1 MFEKESLF
9 INAIKYD
16 NQLKCDYKK
25 LNNDQIISTN
35 NFSFITD
42 ADILPNDIA
51 IKINSSQEETNHTY
65 IASLLLNDTAKLIDN
80 KSSSKLKD
88 CDITK
93 FNEELDIV
101 VLKTT
106 LFETKNYF
114 DKTGI
119 DYIYSAF
126 HILSLHLEQNI
137 LKNQIVTLLHNSK
150 AFIVVVDKES
160 NVIYN
165 DVIDLPKFNEIQKTH
180 FYEDDVQRQKLFD
193 EIYYLK
199 VYEAITNSIN
209 KFYEEA
215 KDSFIEKVTILYS
228 LKQLTNDDIDKLS
241 DDMLLDIE
249 YHPINIDEE
258 VFELIKNKHVNKSF
272 IKARPKKTKK
282 NFSTNFIFAGL
293 IFIMV
298 LGFYYVYKNFD
309 SIYNQDTTIQKADNK
324 NFLLPDHININHKI
338 KQNLE
343 LAIKNV
349 PYDMVLDT
357 LTLKEESLKL
367 EGTLLKN
374 DSFIKSIKPSYENI
388 YNDINIKFL
397 EEDKKTLV
405 KVEVTLDDK
414 EESAIAI
421 QPKVNYINDE
431 FIPAVGVTEQL
442 TVLLGESSKVTFNSS
457 KNNDFTKFIYDV
469 DVLVNS
475 PMEFLNKI
483 DEINN
488 EFYSIVLTYPIV
500 FEKDDTKLKVSFQVV
515 YNQVRK

>member
-1 MFEKESLF
+1 MFDKESLF

-25 LNNDQIISTN
+25 LNKDEITNTN
-35 NFSFITD
+35 NSSFITD

-51 IKINSSQEETNHTY
+51 IKINSSQEEVSHTY
-65 IASLLLNDTAKLIDN
+65 ISTLLLNDTAKLVDN

-93 FNEELDIV
+93 FNNELDVV

-114 DKTGI
+114 EKTGI
-119 DYIYSAF
+119 DFIFSAF
-126 HILSLHLEQNI
+126 HILSLHLEQNV

-150 AFIVVVDKES
+150 AFIVVVDNES
-160 NVIYN
+160 NVVYN
-165 DVIDLPKFNEIQKTH
+165 DVIELPKFNDIKKTH
-180 FYEDDVQRQKLFD
+180 FFEDDLQRQKLFD

-209 KFYEEA
+209 KFYEEG

-258 VFELIKNKHVNKSF
+258 IFELVKNKHINKSF
-272 IKARPKKTKK
+272 ILPRAKKSKK
-282 NFSTNFIFAGL
+282 SWSTNIIFML
-293 IFIMV
+293 LV
-298 LGFYYVYKNFD
+298 LALFAGFYYVYKNFD
-309 SIYNQDTTIQKADNK
+309 EIQNKPKEELLADNK
-324 NFLLPDHININHKI
+324 NISLPDHINANYKV

-343 LAIKNV
+343 DAIINV

-357 LTLKEESLKL
+357 LTLNEESLKL
-367 EGTLLKN
+367 QGTLLKD
-374 DSFIKSIKPSYENI
+374 DSFIKSIKPSYEKI
-388 YNDINIKFL
+388 YDDINIEYL
-397 EEDKKTLV
+397 EENKKTLV
-405 KVEVTLDDK
+405 KVEVDLDNKIEK
-414 EESAIAI
+414 EIAI
-421 QPKVNYINDE
+421 QPKVNYINDD
-431 FIPAVGVTEQL
+431 FIPSVAVSEQL
-442 TVLLGESSKVTFNSS
+442 SILLGDNAIVKFNSS
-457 KNNDFTKFIYDV
+457 KNGDVTKFIYDAEIIV
-469 DVLVNS
+469 AS
-475 PMEFLNKI
+475 PVEFLNKI

-488 EFYSIVLTYPIV
+488 ELYSVIVSYPIV
-500 FEKDDTKLKVSFQVV
+500 FSKADTKLKVNFQII
-515 YNQVRK
+515 YNQIRD